1 MSLRRIL
8 FATAFAAIASPAVA
22 DVNIYTTR
30 QPDLIAPVMD
40 AFTAETGIVVN
51 LAFVDDG
58 LVERLKAEGKRSPAD
73 LVMTVDI
80 ANLQQIVDADVIQ
93 PVVNDVLA
101 ANVPANLRSPDN
113 LWFGLT
119 TRARVIYAS
128 RDRVA
133 DGEITTY
140 EDLASAKWAGR
151 ICTRSGLHNYNLA
164 LTSAVIAHAGVD
176 GATAWAAGVKSNLN
190 YNLALTSAVI
200 AHAGVD
206 GATAWAAGVKS
217 NLARKPEGNDR
228 AQVKAIWAGQCDIS
242 LGNTYYMGQM
252 LADEEQTAW
261 ANSVRI
267 VFPTF
272 ENGGT
277 HVNVSGVAMTKAAPN
292 RADALQLLEFLVSP
306 AAQGIYAELNSEYP
320 VLGGAPVSDMVASWG
335 EFTADD
341 VALTDLA
348 SNRPTALRLMEVVDF
363 DG

>member
-176 GATAWAAGVKSNLN
+176 GATAWAAGVKSNL
-190 YNLALTSAVI
+190 
-200 AHAGVD
+200 
-206 GATAWAAGVKS
+206 
-217 NLARKPEGNDR
+217 ARKPEGNDR

>member
-128 RDRVA
+128 RVRVA

-164 LTSAVIAHAGVD
+164 LTSAVI
-176 GATAWAAGVKSNLN
+176 T
-190 YNLALTSAVI
+190 
-200 AHAGVD
+200 HAGVD

-320 VLGGAPVSDMVASWG
+320 VLGGAPVSEMVASWG

>member
-1 MSLRRIL
+1 MSLRHIL

-176 GATAWAAGVKSNLN
+176 GATAWAAGVKSNL
-190 YNLALTSAVI
+190 
-200 AHAGVD
+200 
-206 GATAWAAGVKS
+206 
-217 NLARKPEGNDR
+217 ARKPEGNDR

-348 SNRPTALRLMEVVDF
+348 SNRPTALRLMEMVDF